1 MTVQHKILIADDDA
15 SIRLVL
21 SQAFGRLGY
30 QVRATG
36 NATTLL
42 KWVSEGEG
50 DLVITD
56 VVMPDENVFDVLP
69 RIRKQRPKLPVI
81 VMSAQNTLL
90 TAVNAAEV
98 GAFEYVAKPFDLDD
112 MTAAAKR
119 ALARPNDPEAN
130 KAQAR
135 ALRDERL
142 PLIGRSAPMQEVY
155 RTIARLVGAD
165 LTVLIQGESGTGKEL
180 VARALHDLGPRRDG
194 RFAVINLAAVPRERV
209 ETELFGKGEG
219 DVGKL
224 IEADGGTLFLDE
236 IGDMPLDAQ
245 TRLSRV
251 IDGSEGVI
259 NPRTGRRPNVRV
271 IAATNRDLRALI
283 HEGLFREDLFFRL
296 NVARVRLPPLRD
308 RAEDIPDLARS
319 FLLRAHR
326 EGLSAKAIDAAA
338 LERLK
343 AYDWPGNVRE
353 LENLIRR
360 ICALYAEEL
369 ITARIVE
376 RELQDQSAG
385 ADGGQRTRDVVGARR
400 APPGA
405 ELRRPAR
412 RRAAGR
418 PLRSRAARGGT
429 AADQPHVG
437 GHPWQSGSGGRGP
450 RSQPQHV
457 AQENTGPGVG
467 GQPRPAVMNPQH
479 RC

>member
-36 NATTLL
+36 NAATLL

-56 VVMPDENVFDVLP
+56 VVMPDENVFEVLP

-90 TAVNAAEV
+90 TAVNAAEI
-98 GAFEYVAKPFDLDD
+98 GAFEYVPKPFDLDD

-119 ALARPNDPEAN
+119 ALARPVDAEAN

-135 ALRDERL
+135 AMRDERL

-165 LTVLIQGESGTGKEL
+165 LTVLILGESGTGKEL

-194 RFAVINLAAVPRERV
+194 RFAVVNLAAVPRERV
-209 ETELFGKGEG
+209 EAELFGKGEG

-224 IEADGGTLFLDE
+224 VEADGGTLFLDE
-236 IGDMPLDAQ
+236 VGDMPLDAQ
-245 TRLSRV
+245 TRLSRI
-251 IDGSEGVI
+251 IDGSEAAT
-259 NPRTGRRPNVRV
+259 NPRTGRRPNVRI

-283 HEGLFREDLFFRL
+283 REGLFREDLFFRL
-296 NVARVRLPPLRD
+296 NVARIRLPPLRD
-308 RAEDIPDLARS
+308 RAEDIPDLARA
-319 FLLRAHR
+319 FLLRANR
-326 EGLSAKAIDAAA
+326 EGLPAKAIDAAA
-338 LERLK
+338 IERLK
-343 AYDWPGNVRE
+343 AYEWPGNVRE

-360 ICALYAEEL
+360 ICALYAEDL

-376 RELQDQSAG
+376 RELQDQSTAPTEP
-385 ADGGQRTRDVVGARR
+385 GGPVTLSGLVERHLAQ
-400 APPGA
+400 
-405 ELRRPAR
+405 
-412 RRAAGR
+412 
-418 PLRSRAARGGT
+418 SF
-429 AADQPHVG
+429 ADQPDGLPPPGLYDRVLHEVERPLLSLTLAATRG
-437 GHPWQSGSGGRGP
+437 NQVRAAEILGLNRNTLRKKIQDLGLEVSRGR
-450 RSQPQHV
+450 R
-457 AQENTGPGVG
+457 
-467 GQPRPAVMNPQH
+467 
-479 RC
+479 